1 MDFDVRTIAVSGRNL
16 RVATSPGSPGS
27 IPLFFFNGIG
37 ANLDMVRGFAA
48 EMATF
53 GIGIVI
59 FDVPGTGGS
68 SAPAA
73 PYRFGWLA
81 TLADGVL
88 TGLGITAQVDA
99 LGVSWG
105 GALAQEFTHR
115 YPERVRRLILA
126 ATSAGAVSLPG
137 RLSALSKMI
146 SARRYIDPNYM
157 AHVGG
162 QLYGGKMRTNPELLK
177 AHSNLLRAPRGAGY
191 SFQLLAGV
199 GWTSAHWLHKLAQPT
214 LVMMGSDDPIM
225 PVANGRLLAKLIPH
239 ARLVTLDD
247 GHLFLLTSAH
257 ESAQIIAAFLL
268 EEKAREHAAGGVA
281 GPAFRGRM

>member
-1 MDFDVRTIAVSGRNL
+1 M
-16 RVATSPGSPGS
+16 
-27 IPLFFFNGIG
+27 PLLFFNGIG
-37 ANLDMVRGFAA
+37 ANLDMVRGFAQ
-48 EMATF
+48 EMAAF

-73 PYRFGWLA
+73 PYRFAWLA

-88 TGLGITAQVDA
+88 TSLGIAGQVDV

-105 GALAQEFTHR
+105 GALAQEFTHC
-115 YPERVRRLILA
+115 YPARARRLILA

-137 RLSALSKMI
+137 RFSALSKMV

-157 AHVGG
+157 EHVGG
-162 QLYGGKMRTNPELLK
+162 QLYGGKIRTNPELLK
-177 AHSNLLRAPRGAGY
+177 AHSSLLRAPGGAGY

-199 GWTSAHWLHKLAQPT
+199 GWTSAHWLHNLRQPT
-214 LVMMGSDDPIM
+214 LVMMGTDDPIM

-247 GHLFLLTSAH
+247 GHLFLMTSAH
-257 ESAQIIAAFLL
+257 ESAQIIAAFLG
-268 EEKAREHAAGGVA
+268 EETSRDRAVGGVA
-281 GPAFRGRM
+281 G